1 MLPTY
6 EQYKHKVDT
15 LVSSDELTVEQAI
28 ILLACFKGTLTSAPL
43 HINYLMQITGLNWKN
58 INYLLN
64 GLVLRKAIRKIEE
77 KYYIV

>member
-6 EQYKHKVDT
+6 QQYKQQVDT
-15 LVSSDELTVEQAI
+15 MVSSDELTVEQAI
-28 ILLACFKGTLTSAPL
+28 ILLACFKGTLTSTPV
-43 HINYLMQITGLNWKN
+43 HINYLMQITGLNWKS

-64 GLVLRKAIRKIEE
+64 GLVIRKAIRKVEE

>member
-6 EQYKHKVDT
+6 EQYKHRVDT
-15 LVSSDELTVEQAI
+15 LITSDELTVEQAL
-28 ILLACFKGTLTSAPL
+28 ILLQCFKGKLTDTPV

-64 GLVLRKAIRKIEE
+64 GLVLRKAIRKIET